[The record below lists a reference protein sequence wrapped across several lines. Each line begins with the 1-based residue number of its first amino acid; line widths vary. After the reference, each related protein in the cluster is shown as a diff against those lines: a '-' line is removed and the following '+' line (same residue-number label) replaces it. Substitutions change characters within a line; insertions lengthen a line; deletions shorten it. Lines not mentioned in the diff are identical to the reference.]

1 MECAYSVHLSSDS
14 QLVMLNAPPSLI
26 EVETMHSSYIAQ
38 RNAVDVHYETHLLRH

>member
-1 MECAYSVHLSSDS
+1 MYEYSVHLSSDRS

-26 EVETMHSSYIAQ
+26 EVETMHSYIAQ

>member
-1 MECAYSVHLSSDS
+1 MECAYSVHLSSDRS

-38 RNAVDVHYETHLLRH
+38 RGVHYETHLVRH